1 MEGQELS
8 LKATKIYEFDYDKI
22 KTVEDVIELLKG
34 LQLSF
39 SENYNGIEKIR
50 HIIKEKTDEKPF
62 WTSTAT
68 TDKKI
73 KWDL

>member
-1 MEGQELS
+1 MEGKEIN
-8 LKATKIYEFDYDKI
+8 LKVTKMYEFDFDKI
-22 KTVEDVIELLKG
+22 KTVESVIELLKG
-34 LQLSF
+34 LDISF
-39 SENYNGIEKIR
+39 SENFKGIENIR
-50 HIIKEKTDEKPF
+50 HIIKEKTYEKPF

>member
-1 MEGQELS
+1 MEGKELS
-8 LKATKIYEFDYDKI
+8 LKATKIYEFDFDKI

-34 LQLSF
+34 LQISF
-39 SENYNGIEKIR
+39 SENYKGIENIR
-50 HIIKEKTDEKPF
+50 HIIKEKKDEKPF
-62 WTSTAT
+62 WTSTST